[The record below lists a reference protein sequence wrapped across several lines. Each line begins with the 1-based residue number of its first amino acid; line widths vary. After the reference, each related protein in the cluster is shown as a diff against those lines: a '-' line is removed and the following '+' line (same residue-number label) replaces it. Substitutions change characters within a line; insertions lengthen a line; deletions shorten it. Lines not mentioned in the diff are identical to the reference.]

1 MDSLDDAPAPNT
13 FKISYKYFLIYLCT
27 AFISILVTVL
37 QVMYSQSSRN
47 YIYLT
52 ACCIYGPLHF
62 IAALL
67 ALSISKFRP
76 KI

>member
-67 ALSISKFRP
+67 ALSISEFGSNT
-76 KI
+76 